1 MTHTT
6 VEPQSQVVERFVEW
20 LRTEGYFMKKVD
32 SLGNEKFVPTYELIE
47 QYRLAGG
54 FGRAQAQVEIPQA
67 PPLF

>member
-1 MTHTT
+1 
-6 VEPQSQVVERFVEW
+6 
-20 LRTEGYFMKKVD
+20 MKKVD

-54 FGRAQAQVEIPQA
+54 FGRAEARPEIPQA